1 MRISM
6 RNRRGF
12 TLIELLVVIAIIA
25 VLIALLLPAVQAA
38 REAARRAQCVNNL
51 KQIGLALHNYHSTND
66 TFPMGETRCS
76 TDAAGD
82 VNSWDGWS
90 AQAQLLASLEQ
101 TPLYNSINFNIT
113 PVDSPAAAM
122 NNTALATTI
131 NSFICPSDPQMLQTT
146 SWGERVK
153 NSYYGSVGVSDLS
166 DPLNASTPVGRETTG
181 MFAFYL
187 SHGIR
192 DCTDGTSNTVAF
204 SEGIAGTP
212 AGSSGGTATYRGNNV
227 QAPGGRQTVKPL
239 DNAYTNMSGVM
250 ADLASCSAASVPGNF
265 VASRNIR
272 WATGCGGQTLF
283 NHFQTPNDSQYRGNG
298 CRFDGAWLDDGFTV
312 PAASWH
318 SGGVNAL
325 FADGSVKFIKSTV
338 NRMTWWA
345 LGTRAGGEVVDAG
358 SY

>member
-1 MRISM
+1 
-6 RNRRGF
+6 
-12 TLIELLVVIAIIA
+12 LIELLVVIAIIA

-51 KQIGLALHNYHSTND
+51 KQIGLALHNYHSSND
-66 TFPMGETRCS
+66 VFPMGENRCIA
-76 TDAAGD
+76 DAQKLT
-82 VNSWDGWS
+82 VNAWDGWS
-90 AQAQLLASLEQ
+90 AQAQMLGNLEQ
-101 TPLYNSINFNIT
+101 MPLYNSINFSIT
-113 PVDSPAAAM
+113 PIDNPLDVV
-122 NNTALATTI
+122 NQTAVTTTI

-146 SWGERVK
+146 FWGEKVQ

-166 DPLNASTPVGRETTG
+166 DALNADTPVGRETTG

-204 SEGIAGTP
+204 SEGIGGTP
-212 AGSSGGTATYRGNNV
+212 PGLSGGTAAYRGNNV

-239 DNAYTNMSGVM
+239 DNAYTNMAGVM
-250 ADLASCSAASVPGNF
+250 ADLASCSAAFVPGKF

-272 WATGCGGQTLF
+272 WETGCGGQTLF
-283 NHFQTPNDSQYRGNG
+283 NHLQTPNDSQYQGNG

-338 NRMTWWA
+338 NRMTWMA
-345 LGTRAGGEVVDAG
+345 LGTRSAGEVIDAI